1 MKSQKRPCEFR
12 IAVWKKKKK
21 IHWLLYKLPMQQQLG
36 LVKYL
41 GPTCPGW
48 RLTRPCPKPVS
59 LCCRV
64 HPYHPS
70 NKEKGSNRYGTGR
83 KPRRAKRS
91 WQVMAERSKRN
102 KKAPE
107 MSASD
112 FSNNTKDVGFQCT
125 LPGSVQGIK
134 GNKVVS
140 VKGKREKWL
149 TTALE
154 LNFKKTPN

>member
-1 MKSQKRPCEFR
+1 
-12 IAVWKKKKK
+12 
-21 IHWLLYKLPMQQQLG
+21 
-36 LVKYL
+36 
-41 GPTCPGW
+41 
-48 RLTRPCPKPVS
+48 
-59 LCCRV
+59 
-64 HPYHPS
+64 
-70 NKEKGSNRYGTGR
+70 
-83 KPRRAKRS
+83 
-91 WQVMAERSKRN
+91 MAERSKRN

-140 VKGKREKWL
+140 VKGTREKWL

-154 LNFKKTPN
+154 LN

>member
-12 IAVWKKKKK
+12 IAVWKKKKSTGSF
-21 IHWLLYKLPMQQQLG
+21 ISCRCNNNLG

-48 RLTRPCPKPVS
+48 KLTRPCPKPAS

-140 VKGKREKWL
+140 VKGKSEKWL

-154 LNFKKTPN
+154 LNLKKTPN